1 MLLCNAV
8 RTPGEF
14 PHSLSSADSF
24 KPELTN
30 SQAWGVGLPFCP
42 RIFLSKR
49 GREKFLFQFSA
60 IFQATAAQNTHLLED
75 RSNGFMVLK
84 ASALLDTEVWAEK
97 GEGREVLVRADN
109 MPWLPAVRHV

>member
-1 MLLCNAV
+1 M
-8 RTPGEF
+8 GF
-14 PHSLSSADSF
+14 
-24 KPELTN
+24 
-30 SQAWGVGLPFCP
+30 PFCP

-49 GREKFLFQFSA
+49 GREKILFQFSA

-75 RSNGFMVLK
+75 RSNGIMILK